1 MLSCY
6 PSYLSYDILF
16 FVLDGLYCCLVSEMN
31 DRSVAIFFRFDNDL
45 AMGRH
50 KCYVRILLRV
60 DLQWFMDLKCGCFY
74 GGPFYILH
82 VCAWGRM

>member
-31 DRSVAIFFRFDNDL
+31 DRSVAIFFFVL
-45 AMGRH
+45 IMIWLWEGIS
-50 KCYVRILLRV
+50 V
-60 DLQWFMDLKCGCFY
+60 MY
-74 GGPFYILH
+74 GYCLELIFSGSWI
-82 VCAWGRM
+82 